1 MNAGSIE
8 VVAVSFDYPDGT
20 RALRDVSL
28 SIRAGEA
35 VALVGPN
42 GAGKTTLLLL
52 LTGCLFP
59 TSGTVRV
66 DGMELRPDTCTEL
79 RRRIGFVFQDPDDQL
94 FMPTVW
100 DDVAFG
106 PRNLGYGEAEVARRV
121 RAALDAVGAA
131 GLAERPPYRLS
142 VGQRRAVSLA
152 TVLAMEPSI
161 VVLDEPGAGL
171 DPRGRRALARILL
184 DLSCTRLMATHDLDL
199 AVATCRRAILLDGG
213 TVVAEGPLPDLFADE
228 ALMDAHGLER
238 PASLRHH

>member
-20 RALRDVSL
+20 RAVRDVSL
-28 SIRAGEA
+28 SIRAGDA

-42 GAGKTTLLLL
+42 GAGKSTLLLL

-66 DGMELRPDTCTEL
+66 DGMELRPDTCAEL

-106 PRNLGYGEAEVARRV
+106 PRNLGYEEAEVARRV

-142 VGQRRAVSLA
+142 VGQKRSVSLA

-199 AVATCRRAILLDGG
+199 AVATCQRAILLDSG
-213 TVVAEGPLPDLFADE
+213 TLVAEGPLPDLFADDVLLE
-228 ALMDAHGLER
+228 AHGLER
-238 PASLRHH
+238 PASLRR